1 MAHAP
6 WVLHDLRPTLPQRD
20 LELSTQSF
28 GRCFPEILR
37 ERPANCIKSW
47 YTLPLQ
53 ACSLAKQLSKLGHT
67 SVPIAKIQVCTPRV
81 TATLWLPSPLSAS
94 WRPNSLQP
102 P

>member
-28 GRCFPEILR
+28 SRCFGDSEGSSP
-37 ERPANCIKSW
+37 NHIKSW

-67 SVPIAKIQVCTPRV
+67 SVPIAKIQVCAHRG
-81 TATLWLPSPLSAS
+81 
-94 WRPNSLQP
+94 
-102 P
+102 